1 MTPIAWMIRTSG
13 GVEFFHRRPPAAAN
27 VKPGD
32 VVWEPV
38 YDPRD
43 VAALQ
48 AERDAHIDRIALL
61 GERLLEHDVEHDAL
75 KAENDLLRGALA
87 DIAYSRDMTLFLA
100 RKKAQRIYTDCINA
114 DKRDEGEAR

>member
-27 VKPGD
+27 VREGD

-38 YDPRD
+38 YDPLE

-48 AERDAHIDRIALL
+48 AERDA
-61 GERLLEHDVEHDAL
+61 L
-75 KAENDLLRGALA
+75 KAELRLLNDELRRVHDAE
-87 DIAYSRDMTLFLA
+87 RMLFDAAIDAAIDAA
-100 RKKAQRIYTDCINA
+100 RE
-114 DKRDEGEAR
+114 KR